1 MLSCGFCW
9 NSLFFDGI
17 FTLGVVIGII
27 EFAVVIHEHSWL
39 VSTHYLVSV
48 FRVSNMDP
56 HLILHLFLPPLIFES
71 SFSIEWHL
79 FKMTG
84 LQSLTVATVG
94 LLVAT
99 FATAGVLYLLFPH
112 WDYLMYILCGALLSA
127 TDPVAVVALLKDMG
141 APGALSAF
149 IEGESLLND
158 GTAVVIF
165 NVIIIALRDGSE
177 LNISEVVGTFFLMSC
192 GGAAVGLV
200 MGFLV
205 VSFMVRVFNN
215 ALVEISMSIAAAYLC
230 FYIAEAFF
238 SVSGVIAVVVFGLY
252 FGSVGRTAV
261 SPEVEHFLHEFW
273 ELLGKDC

>member
-1 MLSCGFCW
+1 M
-9 NSLFFDGI
+9 
-17 FTLGVVIGII
+17 VIGII

-84 LQSLTVATVG
+84 LQSLIVATVG

-99 FATAGVLYLLFPH
+99 FLTAGILYLLFPT

-127 TDPVAVVALLKDMG
+127 TDPVAVVALLRDMG

-165 NVIIIALRDGSE
+165 NVILNALREGSE
-177 LNISEVVGTFFLMSC
+177 LQISEVFGNVLLDVVWWGCC
-192 GGAAVGLV
+192 GPSD
-200 MGFLV
+200 GFLV

-215 ALVEISMSIAAAYLC
+215 ALVEISLSIATAYLC
-230 FYIAEAFF
+230 FYIAEVFF
-238 SVSGVIAVVVFGLY
+238 LRFRSYCRCGIWIVF
-252 FGSVGRTAV
+252 
-261 SPEVEHFLHEFW
+261 W
-273 ELLGKDC
+273 